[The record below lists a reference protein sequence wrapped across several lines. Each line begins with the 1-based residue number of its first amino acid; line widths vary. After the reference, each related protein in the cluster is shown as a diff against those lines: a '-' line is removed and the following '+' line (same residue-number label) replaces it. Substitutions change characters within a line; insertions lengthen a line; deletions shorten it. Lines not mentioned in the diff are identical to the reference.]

1 MSQSGRPPLSLTALE
16 SALLV
21 LGAYFLA
28 TAGCGWAAALPLS
41 DTRLWLLR
49 GLLPPLVL
57 AAGAWWVLR
66 RHRPLV
72 TVLRPRPGLIGFL
85 FSALL
90 LGAGGGIWAG
100 ATSVDLLAAGL
111 PQWARL
117 PWAFGWVG
125 LLVPVIEEAYF
136 RGVLQAAV
144 VRFVVGERP
153 DGASPP
159 DPPSLTPPDVGGDAM
174 RGGTADGERSRPAG
188 PEACAPRRW
197 LAAAAAIG
205 VPAVAFALA
214 HLGSPQTPVL
224 LLMGLGL
231 GALQYWSGSLSVPIL
246 GHMAW
251 NLATMSYGLHP
262 GMGDLGLPLAL
273 PGAMWLS
280 VSLLVHY
287 RSVMGL
293 GRATP

>member
-1 MSQSGRPPLSLTALE
+1 MSQSDRPPLSLTALE

-28 TAGCGWAAALPLS
+28 TAGCGWAAALPIS
-41 DTRLWLLR
+41 DTSLWLLR

-57 AAGAWWVLR
+57 GAGAWWVIR

-90 LGAGGGIWAG
+90 LGAAGGIRAG
-100 ATSVDLLAAGL
+100 ATSIDLLAAGL
-111 PQWARL
+111 PQEARL
-117 PWAFGWVG
+117 PWALGWVG
-125 LLVPVIEEAYF
+125 LLIPILEEAYF
-136 RGVLQAAV
+136 RGALQAAV
-144 VRFVVGERP
+144 MRFVGGERP

-159 DPPSLTPPDVGGDAM
+159 
-174 RGGTADGERSRPAG
+174 G
-188 PEACAPRRW
+188 PRVW
-197 LAAAAAIG
+197 LAAVAAIG
-205 VPAVAFALA
+205 VPAVVFALA
-214 HLGSPQTPVL
+214 HLGSPRTPVL

-231 GALQYWSGSLSVPIL
+231 GALQYWSGSLVVPIL

-251 NLATMSYGLHP
+251 NLATILYGLYP
-262 GMGDLGLPLAL
+262 GLAGLAMPLAL

>member
-1 MSQSGRPPLSLTALE
+1 MSQSDRPALSPTALE

-41 DTRLWLLR
+41 DTGLWLLR

-57 AAGAWWVLR
+57 AAGACWVIR
-66 RHRPLV
+66 RHRPPV

-100 ATSVDLLAAGL
+100 ATSIDLLAAGL
-111 PQWARL
+111 PQGARL
-117 PWAFGWVG
+117 PWALGWVG
-125 LLVPVIEEAYF
+125 LLVPIIEETYF

-144 VRFVVGERP
+144 MRFVGGQRP
-153 DGASPP
+153 DGACSPE
-159 DPPSLTPPDVGGDAM
+159 S
-174 RGGTADGERSRPAG
+174 RG
-188 PEACAPRRW
+188 PRAW
-197 LAAAAAIG
+197 LAVVAAIG
-205 VPAVAFALA
+205 VPAVVFALA

-231 GALQYWSGSLSVPIL
+231 GVLQYWSGSLVVPIL

-251 NLATMSYGLHP
+251 NLATVSYGLHP
-262 GMGDLGLPLAL
+262 GMGDLAMPLAL

-280 VSLLVHY
+280 MSLLVHY